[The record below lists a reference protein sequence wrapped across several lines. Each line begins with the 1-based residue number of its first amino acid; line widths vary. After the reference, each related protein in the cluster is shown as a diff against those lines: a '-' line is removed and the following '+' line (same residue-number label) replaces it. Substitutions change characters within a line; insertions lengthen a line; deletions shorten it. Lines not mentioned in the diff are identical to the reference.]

1 MTMLTERV
9 RPRLGW
15 QQHANC
21 RTSDEYFFFAPEG
34 EPPSIRRRREVVA
47 KRICANCP
55 VLAECR
61 THAILSG
68 EPHGVWGGLSE
79 HERLHH
85 STS

>member
-1 MTMLTERV
+1 MTLLTERV

-34 EPPSIRRRREVVA
+34 EPPNIRRRREVGA

-61 THAILSG
+61 TRAIPSG
-68 EPHGVWGGLSE
+68 APHGAAGGLPE
-79 HERLHH
+79 HERLQHLNH
-85 STS
+85 